1 MRKNTVA
8 DLVLTLPEGRA
19 DEIALRFLDSRGQE
33 STSFTFAGLRRHCLI
48 VAENLDRLNITG
60 SITLLALEN
69 QADFVVGFF
78 GTMLAGMIPAPVA
91 PLRHAKDK
99 VGYGR
104 LVSILRQGKA
114 GCVVVEASQSEEV
127 RAHLKAEGLPSVT
140 VLSIESLRTGE
151 LDNIPLPKS
160 YPSDIAYIQY
170 TSGSTSEPK
179 GVVLRHSSVIT
190 HMRQM
195 QQVFALEERARVVG
209 WLPMHHDMGLV
220 GDLFIPLFEGGT
232 GVYMTPRTFLQS
244 PQLWL
249 KAVTEYRAN
258 LSAAPT
264 FAFEYCC
271 RKVEPDASLDLSCW
285 SKVCVGSE
293 TVSLQVLDRFCR
305 TFASSG
311 FERNAFLPVYGL
323 AEATLLVA
331 GGRHGLEGLDSK
343 VVKRKESFKGDGS
356 PQPKRAL
363 IPYALNDGIQVDIR
377 NRESG
382 MPEREGVEGDI
393 WVSGPATTVGYL
405 EELSPETS
413 FPESPTIKTGD
424 LGFIQNG
431 FLYVTGRA
439 KDTVIVR
446 GVNYSSEDLEYAV
459 GCGQDLLQ
467 SNDHCVC
474 VSQISDAGESFYL
487 FQEVQRHLPEESQE
501 RLIEQIKANLIDGF
515 GITADNIVLV
525 PRGTLPRTANY
536 KLARRACLERY
547 LRGEMKVLQS
557 SEERGISTERH
568 LPEASFLKTSKTQE
582 TVEADPVVVVGM
594 ACKFPGHVT
603 DPESFWDLLI
613 SGKDAITEVPP
624 ERWDNNVFYDA
635 RPAVPGKV
643 STRWAGFVDGI
654 DQFDPA
660 LFGVS
665 AVEAPEIDPQQR
677 MLLET
682 SWRLI
687 ENAGWQKQQLAGSD
701 TGVFIG
707 ISTNDYLYMKIKL
720 SPGMNSFNAY
730 SGLGNANSVAA
741 NRLSF
746 FYDLKGPSMAVDTAC
761 SSSLTAF
768 HLGARAILN
777 GDCSQAIVGGV
788 NAILSPGPTI
798 TLSQFNMMSPEG
810 RCKTFDA
817 SADGYVR
824 AEGCGLVM
832 LKRQS
837 AALRDGDAI
846 LAVVAASGV
855 GQDGLSAGMTSPN
868 GSAQDRLLRHCLKEA
883 GLAAADISY
892 VEAHGTGTPTG
903 DPVEMEQ
910 ISKIYGSSRSYGS
923 TKEFEHSGKEV
934 MPCDAPTDTCE
945 DTCYVGAVKANI
957 GHLEAGAGIASV
969 IKSLLMLQKG
979 MIPPQIH
986 LHQLNPKIRL
996 QESRLN
1002 IPTEPHKW
1010 LPRSGHRHL
1019 AISSFGFGGSLA
1031 HTILKQA
1038 DKEAERRQPLPP
1050 DPFYYHQHPFVLS
1063 AVSPEA
1069 LGRQAAHWEEW
1080 LNTAPD
1086 IAVRDLCYS
1095 QALGRTH
1102 MKYRTYF
1109 LVDSLPALKEKL
1121 HGYLQTDRCYLQTD
1135 KYHVQA
1141 DRYPATGKPSQICF
1155 LFTGQGEHYLHM
1167 GRELYSR
1174 FPTFRQAFDRC
1185 ARVLDNPDEGFTLAE
1200 MAFENDDTR
1209 HWNDIY
1215 MQPILFAVQYALG
1228 MLWQAAGVRPDV
1240 LLGHSLGEY
1249 AAACLAGCF
1258 EPEVGMHLLKR
1269 RAELTNSITNKGF
1282 MATIFTDHQQVRAV
1296 MDPDRVQI
1304 AAINSRHKTVISG
1317 EIEEMERLISH
1328 FESKGVE
1335 VYRLKT
1341 DQAFHSHLIDPIL
1354 QDYRQWAEKFE
1365 FKRPTKQWLS
1375 SVRGDFMNSRP
1386 DADHWCDHLRHTVL
1400 FEDAVAKLDQNQ
1412 DWAFLELGPGASTLA
1427 AVRENL
1433 PNCKGLLLRS
1443 LNIKKGDRTE
1453 LFYFLDSLG
1462 KLYQSGM
1469 DIRWENLLYGRFC
1482 PELIP
1487 GQKFMHQSYWI
1498 KGFNAEALTAFAKA
1512 EDGQL
1517 SLGHKTASQPGHYKL
1532 DWVGDDS
1539 RLGLDADVFL
1549 KQNPD
1554 NWLIVAEPGRLT
1566 DRLLARLR
1574 KSQKRVYWIAVS
1586 TQSGIKI
1593 GKPDAVLPPEATVQ
1607 DWASTIAVFENYRRQ
1622 AGHREWKMIYLA
1634 QGQATSDALSARE
1647 IDTSV
1652 ATVTGSLLSMLKAVK
1667 NNGLMLQLWVV
1678 CENSQN
1684 VFGDQICGNKS
1695 GGNNSDGNGGCNKIP
1710 ELNLPLS
1717 TLWGFSKTLFLE
1729 HPEWRGGLIDI
1740 DRNESLDERVTG
1752 MLQKILKPSGEHSV
1766 ALRGGRQ
1773 FIQQIIPK
1781 KVAKGEPLKF
1791 RDDGAFLITGG
1802 LGGLGLESARWV
1814 VENGG
1819 RHVVLVSRSPLP
1831 DRKDWRSMSE
1841 SEAYYEKVQRV
1852 LELERKG
1859 ARVDVVSMDI
1869 RQEDS
1874 LSQLFEQYVIRG
1886 VIHAA
1891 GVNWFSKVMDTNRE
1905 EFLRTLKIKTSS
1917 TWALHRLSRN
1927 CDLDCFILFSSVSAL
1942 WGSVELSH
1950 YTAANH
1956 FMDMLSQYRK
1966 ACGLLATCINWGPWA
1981 DVGMS
1986 AKPHEV
1992 EVLQQ
1997 LGFRLM
2003 PPQEALKAMSLEV
2016 VDGAPLSL
2024 VTEMDW
2030 DRFQTFTNFSL
2041 QPSLFA
2047 KVVTDSPSMVRS
2059 SEQGLARI
2067 MRSSPEKARSLIEEV
2082 VRMELRMVML
2092 IDSIN
2097 DVDSEQRFNF
2107 LGMDSLMAISFAAK
2121 LEEYFGCK
2129 LPNTLAYNYPH
2140 IKAVSDFLYSRVYLG
2155 EDPAEQ
2161 EAATEEP
2168 ASGKWFRTMKHAA
2181 TEVSVTLY
2189 CFPYAGAGASVYAG
2203 WSEVFG
2209 DDIEII
2215 AVNPPGREDWSDTA
2229 PLTSLDSLVEVLE
2242 SEFSPPNREF
2252 IFFGHSLGALMA
2264 FALYQRLKKVG
2275 RKLPVRM
2282 VLSGAA
2288 VPGEKTQGNLHT
2300 LPTEAFVEEVAKY
2313 CINPPET
2320 IRAFEPLIRA
2330 DIQMFE
2336 QFDNPGGRVDI
2347 PLAVV
2352 AGDQDSVVKT
2362 EDVKAWE
2369 NLADGEFDYVCL
2381 PGGHDLV
2388 KQCPRELA
2396 AIILK
2401 GRQITRPVPATESVE
2416 E

>member
-8 DLVLTLPEGRA
+8 DLVLNLPEGRA

-33 STSFTFAGLRRHCLI
+33 ATSFSFAGLRRHCLI
-48 VAENLDRLNITG
+48 VAENLDRLGISG

-78 GTMLAGMIPAPVA
+78 GTMLAGLIPAPVS

-114 GCVVVEASQSEEV
+114 GCIIVEASKSDEV
-127 RAHLKAEGLPSVT
+127 RAHLKAEGLPSIN
-140 VLSIESLRTGE
+140 VLSIESLQAGE
-151 LDNIPLPKS
+151 LDNIPLPRA
-160 YPSDIAYIQY
+160 YPDDIAYIQY

-232 GVYMTPRTFLQS
+232 GVYMSPRTFLQS

-249 KAVTEYRAN
+249 KAVSEYQAN

-271 RKVEPDASLDLSCW
+271 RKVEPDASLDLSRW

-293 TVSLQVLDRFCR
+293 TVLLPVLDRFCH
-305 TFASSG
+305 TFASAG
-311 FERNAFLPVYGL
+311 FNRNAFLPVYGL

-331 GGRHGLEGLDSK
+331 GGRYGLEELDSK
-343 VVKRKESFKGDGS
+343 VVKRKESFKGDGGLQS
-356 PQPKRAL
+356 KRAL

-377 NRESG
+377 NRENG
-382 MPEREGVEGDI
+382 MPEREGVEGEI

-405 EELSPETS
+405 EELSAEMS
-413 FPESPTIKTGD
+413 FPESPAINTGD
-424 LGFIQNG
+424 LGFIKNG

-439 KDTVIVR
+439 KETVIVR
-446 GVNYSSEDLEYAV
+446 GVNYSSEDLEYTV
-459 GCGQDLLQ
+459 CRTQELLQ

-474 VSQISDAGESFYL
+474 VSQIEDSGEKLFV
-487 FQEVQRHLPEESQE
+487 FQEVQRHLPAKDQY
-501 RLIEQIKANLIDGF
+501 RVIEQINANLVDGF
-515 GITADNIVLV
+515 GITADTIVLV

-547 LRGEMKVLQS
+547 LRHEMKVLHCGNS
-557 SEERGISTERH
+557 GEERSI
-568 LPEASFLKTSKTQE
+568 EASSHKTQE
-582 TVEADPVVVVGM
+582 AMEDDPVVVVGM
-594 ACKFPGHVT
+594 ACKFPGDVT
-603 DPESFWDLLI
+603 DPEAFWDLLI
-613 SGKDAITEVPP
+613 NGKDAITEVPP
-624 ERWDNNVFYDA
+624 ERWDNEVFYDA

-643 STRWAGFVDGI
+643 STKWAGFVDGI
-654 DQFDPA
+654 DLFDPA

-665 AVEAPEIDPQQR
+665 AAEAPEIDPQQR

-707 ISTNDYLYMKIKL
+707 VSTNDYLYMKIKL

-741 NRLSF
+741 NRISF

-761 SSSLTAF
+761 SSSMTAF
-768 HLGARAILN
+768 YLGTRAIMN

-837 AALRDGDAI
+837 AAIRDGDAI
-846 LAVVAASGV
+846 LAIVAAAGV

-868 GSAQDRLLRHCLKEA
+868 GGAQDRLLRHCLKQA
-883 GLAAADISY
+883 GLAGSDISY

-903 DPVEMEQ
+903 DPVEMDQ
-910 ISKIYGSSRSYGS
+910 ICKIYGNTRFYESNKKLKQ
-923 TKEFEHSGKEV
+923 TGKEV

-986 LHQLNPKIRL
+986 LRQLNPKIRL
-996 QESRLN
+996 QGSRLS
-1002 IPTEPHKW
+1002 IPTEPHEW
-1010 LPRSGHRHL
+1010 LPASGQRYL

-1031 HTILKQA
+1031 HAILKQA
-1038 DKEAERRQPLPP
+1038 DKVVERRQPQPP
-1050 DPFYYHQHPFVLS
+1050 DAFFYHQHPLVLS

-1069 LGRQAAHWEEW
+1069 LGRQAAYWEEW
-1080 LNTAPD
+1080 LDGAPD
-1086 IAVRDLCYS
+1086 IAIRDLCYS

-1102 MKYRTYF
+1102 LKYRTYF
-1109 LVDSLPALKEKL
+1109 LVDSLSALKERL
-1121 HGYLQTDRCYLQTD
+1121 HAY
-1135 KYHVQA
+1135 VQA
-1141 DRYPATGKPSQICF
+1141 DRYPATGKSSQICF

-1174 FPTFRQAFDRC
+1174 FPIFRQAFDRC
-1185 ARVLDNPDEGFTLAE
+1185 ARALNNPDEGFTLAE

-1209 HWNDIY
+1209 HWNDTY

-1228 MLWQAAGVRPDV
+1228 MLWQTAGVRPDV

-1269 RAELTNSITNKGF
+1269 RAQLTNSITNKGF

-1304 AAINSRHKTVISG
+1304 AAINSRHKTVVSG
-1317 EIEEMERLISH
+1317 EIEDMERLIRH
-1328 FESKGVE
+1328 FESRGVE

-1375 SVRGDFMNSRP
+1375 SVRGDFMNSVP
-1386 DADHWCDHLRHTVL
+1386 NADHWCDHLRHTVL
-1400 FEDAVAKLDQNQ
+1400 FEDAVEKLDQEQ
-1412 DWAFLELGPGASTLA
+1412 DWAFLEIGPGASTLA

-1433 PNCKGLLLRS
+1433 PNYKGLLLRS

-1462 KLYQSGM
+1462 RLYQAGI
-1469 DIRWENLLYGRFC
+1469 DIHWENILYGRFC

-1487 GQKFMHQSYWI
+1487 GQKFTHQSYWI
-1498 KGFNAEALTAFAKA
+1498 KGFNAEALSAFAKS
-1512 EDGQL
+1512 EDVQRPPERETV
-1517 SLGHKTASQPGHYKL
+1517 KQPGHYKL
-1532 DWVGDDS
+1532 SWVENS
-1539 RLGLDADVFL
+1539 SSLSLNVDALL
-1549 KQNPD
+1549 KQNAD
-1554 NWLIVAEPGRLT
+1554 NWLIVGEPGKLT
-1566 DRLLARLR
+1566 ERVVSRLR
-1574 KSQKRVYWIAVS
+1574 KSQKCVFWVALS
-1586 TQSGIKI
+1586 TQVGIKA
-1593 GKPDAVLPPEATVQ
+1593 GKPDAVLSPEASVQ
-1607 DWASTIAVFENYRRQ
+1607 DWSYIIAKFENYRRK
-1622 AGHREWKMIYLA
+1622 AGHRDWKMIYLA
-1634 QGQATSDALSARE
+1634 QGKATSDTLSPRE
-1647 IDTSV
+1647 IDISV
-1652 ATVTGSLLSMLKAVK
+1652 ATGTGTMLPMLKAVK
-1667 NNGLMLQLWVV
+1667 HNGLMLQLWIV
-1678 CENSQN
+1678 CENAQN
-1684 VFGDQICGNKS
+1684 VLSDQS
-1695 GGNNSDGNGGCNKIP
+1695 DNNDRSD
-1710 ELNLPLS
+1710 LNLPLAA
-1717 TLWGFSKTLFLE
+1717 LWGFSKTLFLE

-1740 DRNESLDERVTG
+1740 DRKELLEDRVSG
-1752 MLQKILKPSGEHSV
+1752 LLQKVLKPSGEHSV
-1766 ALRGGRQ
+1766 ALRGGQ
-1773 FIQQIIPK
+1773 EFIQQIIPK
-1781 KVAKGEPLKF
+1781 KVTEGEPLRF

-1814 VENGG
+1814 VQNGA
-1819 RHVVLVSRSPLP
+1819 RHIVLVGRTPLP
-1831 DRKDWRSMSE
+1831 DREQWSSIKE
-1841 SEAYYEKVQRV
+1841 SQEHYDKIQKV
-1852 LELERKG
+1852 LELERNG

-1869 RQEDS
+1869 RHEDN
-1874 LSQLFEQYVIRG
+1874 LSQLFNQYVIRG

-1891 GVNWFSKVMDTNRE
+1891 GVNWFSKVMDTNRD

-1917 TWALHRLSRN
+1917 TWALHRLSLC

-1966 ACGLLATCINWGPWA
+1966 AYGLPATCINWGPWA

-1986 AKPHEV
+1986 AKPNEV
-1992 EVLQQ
+1992 DVLQQ

-2003 PPQEALKAMSLEV
+2003 SPREAVKAMSLEV
-2016 VDGAPLSL
+2016 MDGAALSL
-2024 VTEMDW
+2024 VTDMDW
-2030 DRFQTFTNFSL
+2030 ERFQTFTNFSL

-2047 KVVTDSPSMVRS
+2047 KVVTDAPSMVRA

-2107 LGMDSLMAISFAAK
+2107 LGMDSLMAITFAAK

-2140 IKAVSDFLYSRVYLG
+2140 IKAVSDYLHCRVYLG
-2155 EDPAEQ
+2155 KDPAKQ
-2161 EAATEEP
+2161 ESETGESAP
-2168 ASGKWFRTMKHAA
+2168 NKWLRIIKR
-2181 TEVSVTLY
+2181 SVTEPTVTIY
-2189 CFPYAGAGASVYAG
+2189 CFPYAGAGASVYARWG
-2203 WSEVFG
+2203 EEFG
-2209 DDIEII
+2209 DDVEII
-2215 AVNPPGREDWSDTA
+2215 AVNPPGREDWSDEA
-2229 PLTSLDSLVEVLE
+2229 PLTNLDSLAEALE
-2242 SEFSPPNREF
+2242 SAFFPPPNGEF

-2275 RKLPVRM
+2275 GKPPAKLVI
-2282 VLSGAA
+2282 SGAA
-2288 VPGEKTQGNLHT
+2288 VPGEKTQGDLHT

-2330 DIQMFE
+2330 DIKMFE
-2336 QFDNPGGRVDI
+2336 QFDNPGDRVGV
-2347 PLAVV
+2347 PLTVV
-2352 AGDQDSVVKT
+2352 AGDQDPVVKP
-2362 EDVKAWE
+2362 EDVQAWAS
-2369 NLADGEFDYVCL
+2369 LADAEFDYVCL
-2381 PGGHDLV
+2381 SGGHDLV
-2388 KQCPRELA
+2388 KQCQRELA
-2396 AIILK
+2396 DIILK
-2401 GRQITRPVPATESVE
+2401 DRQINEPLPATESVE